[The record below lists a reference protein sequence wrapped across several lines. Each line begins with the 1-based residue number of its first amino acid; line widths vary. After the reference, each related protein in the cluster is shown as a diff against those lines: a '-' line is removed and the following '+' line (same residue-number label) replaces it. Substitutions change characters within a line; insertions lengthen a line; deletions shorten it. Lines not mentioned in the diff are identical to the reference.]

1 VALLWNFA
9 SFRSGSEFKSSTDAR
24 AVWRGPRSIEHAD
37 ALLCFHC
44 GYIRA
49 REVET
54 SVREL
59 QVSMTPR
66 VHRESGA

>member
-9 SFRSGSEFKSSTDAR
+9 SFRSGSELEELDPCPCCLETA
-24 AVWRGPRSIEHAD
+24 ALALEHAD

-49 REVET
+49 RDVET

-59 QVSMTPR
+59 QVSMAPR
-66 VHRESGA
+66 VH